1 MKKYLFYFYA
11 FIKRVFGFF
20 YGHKPLKGGSI
31 IVVHGSDGSG
41 KSSTINMLFEYY
53 NNIIKVKKFTTG
65 NLPSFAVCSTI
76 SYDTL
81 NSLAI
86 RTKS

>member
-1 MKKYLFYFYA
+1 MAFARSCASSALKIPEPTKIPSHPSDIKYA
-11 FIKRVFGFF
+11 ASAGVAI
-20 YGHKPLKGGSI
+20 PPAA
-31 IVVHGSDGSG
+31 
-41 KSSTINMLFEYY
+41 
-53 NNIIKVKKFTTG
+53 KFTTG